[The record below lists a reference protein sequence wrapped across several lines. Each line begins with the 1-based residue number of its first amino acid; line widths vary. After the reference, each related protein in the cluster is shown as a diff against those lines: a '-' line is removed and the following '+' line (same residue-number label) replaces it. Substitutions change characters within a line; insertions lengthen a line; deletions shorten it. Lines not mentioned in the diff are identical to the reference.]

1 MGQGQRVGYI
11 RVSSEGQ
18 NTARQLDGIQVDRVF
33 EDKLSGKDTNRPQ
46 LQAMVEYVREGDEI
60 VCHEMS
66 RLARNLDDLRR
77 LVQELTKRGVK
88 VTFVKESM
96 TFAGDD
102 NPMSLL
108 MLSMMGAFAE
118 FERSII
124 RSRVAEGIAQAKKI
138 PGKYVGRKPSLTQA
152 QANELRQRAHAGEK
166 KAVLARAFGISRETL
181 YAYIR
186 AGSAA

>member
-11 RVSSEGQ
+11 RVSSEMQ

-33 EDKLSGKDTNRPQ
+33 EDRLSGKDTNRPQ
-46 LQAMVEYVREGDEI
+46 LQAMLEYVREGDEI

-88 VTFVKESM
+88 VRFIKEAM
-96 TFAGDD
+96 IFAGDD
-102 NPMSLL
+102 SPMSLL

-124 RSRVAEGIAQAKKI
+124 KSRVAEGIAQAKKI
-138 PGKYVGRKPSLTQA
+138 PGKYAGRKPALSPA
-152 QANELRQRAHAGEK
+152 QASQLRERVKNGEK
-166 KAVLARAFGISRETL
+166 KTALAAEYGISRETL
-181 YAYIR
+181 YTYLR
-186 AGSAA
+186 AGTAA

>member
-11 RVSSEGQ
+11 RVSSEMQ

-33 EDKLSGKDTNRPQ
+33 EDKLSGKDANRPQ
-46 LQAMVEYVREGDEI
+46 LQAMLEYVREGDEI
-60 VCHEMS
+60 LVHSMD

-96 TFAGDD
+96 SFAGDD
-102 NPMSLL
+102 SPMSLL

-124 RSRVAEGIAQAKKI
+124 KSRVAEGIAQAKKI
-138 PGKYVGRKPSLTQA
+138 PGKYTGRKPALSPA
-152 QANELRQRAHAGEK
+152 QASQLRERAKNGEK
-166 KAVLARAFGISRETL
+166 KTALAAEYGISRETL
-181 YAYIR
+181 YAYLR